1 MTPTPP
7 TTLAAPPAPVAELAE
22 AEPFEGFQATAR
34 PAPLALP
41 ATTAGF
47 LFAAARTAD
56 MDGDTAART
65 YWLEEFQSHLED
77 NAS

>member
-1 MTPTPP
+1 MTQPNRFDIL
-7 TTLAAPPAPVAELAE
+7 TLSK
-22 AEPFEGFQATAR
+22 

-56 MDGDTAART
+56 AEGDSAART
-65 YWLEEFQSHLED
+65 YWLEEFQSHLDLEQ
-77 NAS
+77 S